1 MWGEKG
7 LKTDEELGL
16 FAYWII
22 VICNILT
29 FDCHKNHSSVE
40 CTQRLV
46 PIQTFEHDKWILN
59 NF

>member
-22 VICNILT
+22 AICNILT
-29 FDCHKNHSSVE
+29 DV
-40 CTQRLV
+40 
-46 PIQTFEHDKWILN
+46 WILSMVN
-59 NF
+59 TMNPILIKITALLNALRVLVSM